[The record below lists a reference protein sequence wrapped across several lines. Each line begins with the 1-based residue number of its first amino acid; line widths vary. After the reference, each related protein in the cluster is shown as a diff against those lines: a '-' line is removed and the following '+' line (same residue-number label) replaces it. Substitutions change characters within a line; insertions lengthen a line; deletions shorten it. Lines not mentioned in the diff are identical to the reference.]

1 MSILLIRPP
10 GLSGAPALQPPPGSE
25 GGPQDVRGVP
35 AAGRKGS
42 WQFASW
48 RQIRAQR
55 GPEDC
60 APRTKASLGLS
71 EAGVDPEPWSRQLPG
86 SPQPLPST
94 GSPGRLPHVGRP
106 VWGPQRQPR
115 PGPGKAHRE
124 RGRPRG
130 WRAGATERS
139 PEGLLEEVA
148 PELELSRPAGTGGRR
163 RKAPAPGAPRWS
175 HTVSNFRPGGAAERP
190 RGVCSPIHSFL

>member
-1 MSILLIRPP
+1 ML
-10 GLSGAPALQPPPGSE
+10 
-25 GGPQDVRGVP
+25 GGWP

-42 WQFASW
+42 WQFTSW

-71 EAGVDPEPWSRQLPG
+71 EAGVDPEPWSRPPPG

-94 GSPGRLPHVGRP
+94 GAPGRLPHVSRP
-106 VWGPQRQPR
+106 VWRPQRQPR

-148 PELELSRPAGTGGRR
+148 PELELSRPAGTGGAAGKHQPLGPRDGHAR
-163 RKAPAPGAPRWS
+163 SATSGQAGLLKGLAGFVLPFIHFSEKQLLPPFPVPAPCQACNADRAP
-175 HTVSNFRPGGAAERP
+175 
-190 RGVCSPIHSFL
+190 